1 MLLRCAYLSIPYF
14 SIRDV
19 EIALSEHGSYVKAT
33 LTNIFSFTNH
43 NSYICLHNASCY
55 GNSVSV
61 HAVVLHGGGLYH

>member
-1 MLLRCAYLSIPYF
+1 MLVRCTYLSVPFF
-14 SIRDV
+14 STRDV
-19 EIALSEHGSYVKAT
+19 EVALSEHSSDIKAT

-55 GNSVSV
+55 GNSV